1 MKNNLL
7 RRTAVL
13 AAALLSLSGM
23 SVTAYAQSGEPAE
36 ETPPAETQAEETTVK
51 PFTPEGT
58 GTVVDNA
65 TDEDGKEF
73 FTITTPNENI
83 FYLVIDRQRED
94 NNVYFLNAV
103 TEKDLLALA
112 EADPEPEATEPVAEP
127 EPAPEPE
134 AGPEPEA
141 TEPAKDTGSNLGNIL
156 IVLAVLLMGGGAAY
170 YLKIY
175 RPKHETPDLDED
187 DYDYEEDDALEEPMA
202 EEETE
207 DGE

>member
-1 MKNNLL
+1 MKNKMF

-13 AAALLSLSGM
+13 AVALLSFSSM
-23 SVTAYAQSGEPAE
+23 SVTAYAQSGEPVE
-36 ETPPAETQAEETTVK
+36 ETPPAETHAEETTIK

-65 TDEDGKEF
+65 TGEDGKEF

-127 EPAPEPE
+127 EPDPKPDVR
-134 AGPEPEA
+134 PEPEA
-141 TEPAKDTGSNLGNIL
+141 TEPVKDTSSNLGNIL
-156 IVLAVLLMGGGAAY
+156 IVLAVLLVGGGAAY
-170 YLKIY
+170 YFKIY
-175 RPKHETPDLDED
+175 RPKHEAPDLDED
-187 DYDYEEDDALEEPMA
+187 DFDYEEDDSLEESIV